1 MPYIIV
7 RETDTGVLVEGLGY
21 TEWSE
26 IAALSQVILVIFATY
41 LYHFD
46 SFQVDTDISIRDDA
60 NSRFVVDTD
69 VNSLIN
75 ILEKSG
81 KTKQNFSL

>member
-46 SFQVDTDISIRDDA
+46 SFQVDTDIRDDA
-60 NSRFVVDTD
+60 NLRFVVDTD

-75 ILEKSG
+75 ILEKRG
-81 KTKQNFSL
+81 KTKRNFCL

>member
-46 SFQVDTDISIRDDA
+46 SF
-60 NSRFVVDTD
+60 
-69 VNSLIN
+69 
-75 ILEKSG
+75 
-81 KTKQNFSL
+81 

>member
-41 LYHFD
+41 LYHFN
-46 SFQVDTDISIRDDA
+46 SFQVDTDIRDDA
-60 NSRFVVDTD
+60 NLRFVVDTD

-75 ILEKSG
+75 ILEKRG

>member
-26 IAALSQVILVIFATY
+26 IAALSQVIMVILETY
-41 LYHFD
+41 LYNFN
-46 SFQVDTDISIRDDA
+46 SQIDTEIRDDA
-60 NSRFVVDTD
+60 NLRFVVDTD

-75 ILEKSG
+75 ILEKRG
-81 KTKQNFSL
+81 KTKRNFCL

>member
-7 RETDTGVLVEGLGY
+7 RETDTGVLVEGLGC

-26 IAALSQVILVIFATY
+26 IAALSQVIMVILETY
-41 LYHFD
+41 LYNFN
-46 SFQVDTDISIRDDA
+46 SQIDTEIRDDA
-60 NSRFVVDTD
+60 NLRFVVDTD

-75 ILEKSG
+75 ILEKRG
-81 KTKQNFSL
+81 KTKRNFCL

>member
-1 MPYIIV
+1 MLTFAHLLHPVKFQNSSWKEERMPYIIV

-41 LYHFD
+41 LYHFN
-46 SFQVDTDISIRDDA
+46 SF
-60 NSRFVVDTD
+60 
-69 VNSLIN
+69 
-75 ILEKSG
+75 
-81 KTKQNFSL
+81 

>member
-26 IAALSQVILVIFATY
+26 IAALSQVIMVILETY
-41 LYHFD
+41 LYNF
-46 SFQVDTDISIRDDA
+46 
-60 NSRFVVDTD
+60 NS
-69 VNSLIN
+69 
-75 ILEKSG
+75 
-81 KTKQNFSL
+81 